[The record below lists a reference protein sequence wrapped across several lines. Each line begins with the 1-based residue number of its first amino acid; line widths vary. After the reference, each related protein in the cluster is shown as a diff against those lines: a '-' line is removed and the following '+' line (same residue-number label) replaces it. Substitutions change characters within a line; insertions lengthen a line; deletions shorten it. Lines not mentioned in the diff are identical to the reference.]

1 MNCIIVGDKSGS
13 RLLEDFAG
21 KYSSLTHA
29 GTFSDSALFRDQ
41 LSKQRE
47 TDLIFLDIDTTG
59 SDILDFIGTLEFQP
73 NVIVISSGD
82 ESALKAFDFNVVDYI
97 LKPVSYSRFCKA
109 IDKATRYYSRR
120 EVSNTTDNEVFIKKG
135 ASLIKLKLTDIIFV
149 EALENYIIL
158 NTREG
163 KFTIHFTMK
172 ALENQLPAGN
182 FIRVHRSFIVNRAL
196 IQTIKESFLE
206 LGVNDELKRIPLG
219 NSYRDQLMNGINLI
233 SR

>member
-1 MNCIIVGDKSGS
+1 MNCIIVADKSGG
-13 RLLEDFAG
+13 RPLEEFVG
-21 KYSSLTHA
+21 KYSSLSLA
-29 GTFSDSALFRDQ
+29 GTFSDSELFRNQ
-41 LSKQRE
+41 LSKQRY
-47 TDLIFLDIDTTG
+47 TDLIFLDIDATG
-59 SDILDFIGTLEFQP
+59 KDILDFIGSLEFQP

-97 LKPVSYSRFCKA
+97 LKPVNYSRFCKA

-120 EVSNTTDNEVFIKKG
+120 EVSNTSENEVFIKKG
-135 ASLIKLKLTDIIFV
+135 ASLIKLKLTDIIYV

-158 NTREG
+158 NTKEG

-196 IQTIKESFLE
+196 IQTIKENFLE
-206 LGVNDELKRIPLG
+206 LGVGEGMKKIPLG